1 MSSPT
6 DLQEA
11 MGRGINPLIFLKK
24 IRTRVRFVKTM
35 SEPVIEMVHVSKTYP
50 SQISALSD
58 ITLGISSGEFTFITG
73 PSGSGKST
81 LLRIL
86 CGAEKP
92 TSGEVIIDGM
102 QITRPGFKKI
112 HQLRRRMGI
121 VSQDFKLLRDRTAN
135 ENVAFALEVT
145 GHNRREA
152 KRKASDML
160 TRVGLEER
168 EADPILA
175 LSAGE
180 QQRVAIARALV
191 NSPSLIL
198 ADEPTGNLDAKMTL
212 DVMAIFSDLN
222 QWGVTILFA
231 TQFTGLIKRFPFRVV
246 QILNG
251 QILDGKKGAV
261 NEVRGVKAEV

>member
-1 MSSPT
+1 MTES
-6 DLQEA
+6 
-11 MGRGINPLIFLKK
+11 I
-24 IRTRVRFVKTM
+24 
-35 SEPVIEMVHVSKTYP
+35 IEMYHVSKTYP
-50 SQISALSD
+50 SQMSVLSD
-58 ITLGISSGEFTFITG
+58 ISLEISSGEFTFIAG

-92 TSGEVIIDGM
+92 TSGEVVVEGM
-102 QITRPGFKKI
+102 QITQPGFKKI
-112 HQLRRRMGI
+112 RQLRRSMGI
-121 VSQDFKLLRDRTAN
+121 VSQDFKLLRDRTVS

-145 GHNRREA
+145 GHTRREA
-152 KRKASDML
+152 KGKASDML
-160 TRVGLEER
+160 RRIGLEER
-168 EADPILA
+168 EEDPILV

-212 DVMAIFSDLN
+212 EVMGIFSDLN
-222 QWGVTILFA
+222 RQGTTILFA
-231 TQFTGLIKRFPFRVV
+231 TQFTGLIKRFPFRVI

-251 QILDGKKGAV
+251 RVSNGKKGVV
-261 NEVRGVKAEV
+261 NEVQEVKTGE